1 MYLPN
6 SQTLD
11 IAPLSRIF
19 SNTSAAYKFFWFLC
33 LLEVFQ
39 KGQTEIAYSDIVARM
54 IAKAWYPRLFFKL
67 SFGKTESLAK
77 WIDNLQIEEAL
88 PIDAKEDFIV
98 SALIN
103 SPKNSSL
110 VKSAFKQIADEVPYR
125 FLMPWIKEQS
135 NSQMVKRSQNFE
147 NQCLYSLKRDRI
159 YGLIITINPLWQ
171 AYLRANHQILI
182 EFTYW
187 HLSQYLQAR
196 NPNVPGIPSKLMR
209 PEKRA
214 SLARQ
219 RDFWKEAIGI
229 QGKMHCIYTGRS
241 ITPEMSFD
249 LDHFMPWRFVAHD
262 RLWNLIPIANIEDEF
277 RLNSCK
283 SDYLPSLER
292 FLQPLADE
300 HLLAIQAIIEHG
312 KRPKVM
318 EDYVDLG
325 LDCEDLKTIS
335 SENFFEA
342 FSKTYTPMNLIAKNM
357 GIEVWNFQ

>member
-98 SALIN
+98 SALTN

-135 NSQMVKRSQNFE
+135 NSQMVKRSQSFE
-147 NQCLYSLKRDRI
+147 NQCLYALRRDRI
-159 YGLIITINPLWQ
+159 YGLIIRINPLWQ
-171 AYLRANHQILI
+171 AYLRANYQILI
-182 EFTYW
+182 EYTYW
-187 HLSQYLQAR
+187 HLAQYLQAR

-229 QGKMHCIYTGRS
+229 QGKMHCIYTGRT

-249 LDHFMPWRFVAHD
+249 LDHFLPWRFVAHD
-262 RLWNLIPIANIEDEF
+262 RLWNLIPVANIEEEF
-277 RLNSCK
+277 RLNSSK
-283 SDYLPSLER
+283 SDFLPDIDR
-292 FLQPLADE
+292 FLPPLANE
-300 HLLAIQAIIEHG
+300 HLLALQAIIQQG
-312 KRPKVM
+312 KRPKVI

-325 LDCEDLKTIS
+325 LDCEDFETIS
-335 SENFFEA
+335 RENFFEA
-342 FSKTYTPMNLIAKNM
+342 FSKTYTPLNLIAKNM
-357 GIEVWNFQ
+357 GFEVWNFQ